1 MKVLRNSVYTVG
13 GEAGA
18 AILNF
23 FMLATLA
30 RWMGPEDFGQIVLA
44 MTYALTFD
52 LLLNFQSWRL
62 LIRYGAQAVKND
74 NPGQLASIIKVS
86 ALMDIGTAI
95 VATACC
101 FGFARTLMPY
111 FNGSDIDIFHIF
123 SLTVLFNIVG
133 HSTGLLRLFERFVFL
148 SMHRFFSSLVR
159 LFAVMA
165 LMSFGTL
172 SLVNVAW
179 ALVISEG
186 AMRGVLVIAG
196 LIEAS
201 RQGVGKFYRAPVM
214 YLMEVFDDLLSFS
227 VFSNLNDAVL
237 KVFQQVDILLVAF
250 FLMPAEAGGFRLI
263 KSIGSICTMVS
274 GALGQVIYPEIA
286 RIHAENKRHL
296 NRFLRRLWII
306 LAFVSTVGFFGYW
319 LLGNVIIE
327 YIFGQ
332 DYSTIFLPSVIYVFG
347 AAVGIML
354 SPFTPLLLVRGQQRL
369 LFFAYLIASIAYI
382 SSVVIGV
389 KFWGLVGASGSFL
402 VLYVFYFFVLM
413 YFEVLKERS

>member
-1 MKVLRNSVYTVG
+1 MKVLKNSVYTVG

-23 FMLATLA
+23 VMLAILA
-30 RWMGPEDFGQIVLA
+30 RWLGPEDFGQIVLA

-62 LIRYGAQAVKND
+62 LIRYGARAVKDD
-74 NPGQLASIIKVS
+74 NQGQLASIIKVS
-86 ALMDIGTAI
+86 ACMDIGTAI
-95 VATACC
+95 IATVCC
-101 FGFARTLMPY
+101 FILAGTLMPY

-133 HSTGLLRLFERFVFL
+133 HSTGLLRLFERFIFL
-148 SMHRFFSSLVR
+148 SAHRIFTSIVR

-165 LMSFGTL
+165 LISVGML

-186 AMRGVLVIAG
+186 VMRGVLVIAG
-196 LIEAS
+196 LVEAS
-201 RQGVGKFYRAPVM
+201 RQGVGNFYRAPVM
-214 YLMEVFDDLLSFS
+214 YLIEDFDDLLSFS

-237 KVFQQVDILLVAF
+237 KVFQQIDVLLVAY
-250 FLMPAEAGGFRLI
+250 FLMPSEAGGFRLI

-286 RIHAENKRHL
+286 RIYSENTRHL
-296 NRFLRRLWII
+296 NRFLGKLWMI
-306 LAFVSTVGFFGYW
+306 LAFVASIGFLGYW
-319 LLGNVIIE
+319 LLGDKIIE
-327 YIFGQ
+327 YVFGQ
-332 DYSTIFLPSVIYVFG
+332 EYSAIFFPSVVYVFG

-354 SPFTPLLLVRGQQRL
+354 LPFTPLLLVRGQQRL
-369 LFFAYLIASIAYI
+369 LFIAYLIASIAYI
-382 SSVVIGV
+382 LSVVIGV
-389 KFWGLVGASGSFL
+389 KFWGLVGASGAFL
-402 VLYVFYFFVLM
+402 VLYMFYFFVLM
-413 YFEVLKERS
+413 YFKVLRERS